1 MNSNSRKIGLKYARA
16 SGLALFLMIVSTL
29 VLAPGGLCAQQAAP
43 TEYQIKAAYLY
54 NFGKFVHWPA
64 RVESAPNKAFSV
76 CVLGQDPFGPS
87 LKAILAGQSIDGEA
101 TVATTI
107 ARPEDAAN
115 CRILYISSSE
125 EHRLKEIIAALDDSS
140 VLTVS
145 DLPSFSKKGGM
156 VGFVFNNNKIRFE
169 VNLAKAQ
176 RAGLTMSS
184 ELLKLA
190 VAVRNSPAGN

>member
-1 MNSNSRKIGLKYARA
+1 MNSNRGKIVLGYARA
-16 SGLALFLMIVSTL
+16 SGLALFFMIVPTL

-64 RVESAPNKAFSV
+64 RVEAAPHKSFSV

-87 LKAILAGQSIDGEA
+87 LKAILAGQNIDGEE
-101 TVATTI
+101 TVASTI

-125 EHRLKEIIAALDDSS
+125 EHHLKEIIAALDDSS

-156 VGFVFNNNKIRFE
+156 VGFVFNNNKIRFD